1 MLRLLGILSLGH
13 LLLGGHHHRRAL
25 RRGLLLG
32 ALFGWLA
39 SRDGGADRA
48 AEDIR
53 RTVRETK
60 RTVHDAVHAAKRE
73 IHQAKREIH
82 EARREEHRR
91 EIDERLEEIRR
102 RAEAR
107 RAARETQREY
117 RETAP
122 VHTVRALPECDTKEA
137 KAIRDLAEDL
147 ERDARTAAMAAD
159 VPTIDFPEEDGEKY
173 FASRKHGYA

>member
-39 SRDGGADRA
+39 SRDGGAERA

-53 RTVRETK
+53 RTVRET
-60 RTVHDAVHAAKRE
+60 RHTVHDAVHAARRE
-73 IHQAKREIH
+73 IHQAKREFH
-82 EARREEHRR
+82 EARREEHR
-91 EIDERLEEIRR
+91 
-102 RAEAR
+102 
-107 RAARETQREY
+107 